1 MVNTEGVKAMVIYS
15 MDTNAVEPVV
25 YPVVPDSFM
34 SRESADHRGQ
44 THLAIDSHPSDVI
57 DSPFLAPQDPW
68 SF

>member
-1 MVNTEGVKAMVIYS
+1 MVIYT
-15 MDTNAVEPVV
+15 MEANVVEPVF

-34 SRESADHRGQ
+34 KRESADHRGPAR
-44 THLAIDSHPSDVI
+44 LAIDSNLSDVI